1 MPLETL
7 KDLTFIDTKQRLNAF
22 YFSLTF
28 PFYTNYIKVLLEYKM
43 NLSLRT
49 PGVIKLISSFFTLFL
64 LCSAP
69 LDAADLSNWMRDQ
82 AQKVPGFSELPI
94 TQIAMPG
101 SHDSL
106 TYNLDKEK
114 RSKGALGFAA
124 KIPLIGKAIVN
135 ISKAQ
140 GDDLIGQFNNGAR
153 YFDVRIALTDKG
165 FEGVH
170 GLYNGPIDKS
180 FQDFK
185 DYLLKHPGEVVIL
198 DFQSIDAPNKQE
210 LVDLLSKIFGTLIYR
225 PSKGAVNVT
234 YGNLVN
240 SGARVIIFM
249 KGGSVIDSTGTVFE
263 RVRNLKSFWHNE
275 TDPEKLTES
284 IIAKEEK
291 TPRDLNIIYV
301 IQAQTTPSTASAT
314 KSILKSV
321 VTLGFKGGL
330 KDDAKKSLKHQDKLL
345 DRAASNPLFLNAI
358 NVFMVDHVNATQ
370 AQKIIDLNALKV
382 SAAQAR

>member
-1 MPLETL
+1 
-7 KDLTFIDTKQRLNAF
+7 
-22 YFSLTF
+22 
-28 PFYTNYIKVLLEYKM
+28 M

-249 KGGSVIDSTGTVFE
+249 KGGSALDSTGTVFE
-263 RVRNLKSFWHNE
+263 RVRNLKSFWHDE

-291 TPRDLNIIYV
+291 TPRNLNMIYV

-345 DRAASNPLFLNAI
+345 DRAASNPVFLNAI